1 MPSSRVECLQE
12 RALLRPGVGKR
23 VDRETEVNAHPASAL
38 AAGDRAEAGGD
49 RGWVVAPPPALLIDI
64 DRLLEIGAQGYVPSR
79 LPVVGL
85 RRGWDPQ
92 VWHVD
97 QPVPVEDLDWS
108 DVSVVERGTTEIGL
122 AISAVTDAIRD
133 AAQHGHGL
141 PPALVLIS
149 DGKPTDLATPTFGAA
164 LRELAEHPW
173 GAKAS
178 RIAIGIGAD
187 ADMDALQRFVGHDE
201 IPALRADSA
210 MELSHYLRWA
220 STVVMDE
227 GSRPV
232 TDWSDGPAL
241 GSDTTVID
249 GPGSTVK
256 VTSDAPPPTGPARHD
271 LAPPPLVAP
280 PPATDDATRPGPAW

>member
-1 MPSSRVECLQE
+1 MTDHLGPRLARKPLHLFWILDVSGSMDSAGKIEALNDAMRVAVEAV
-12 RALLRPGVGKR
+12 R
-23 VDRETEVNAHPASAL
+23 T
-38 AAGDRAEAGGD
+38 AAAEN
-49 RGWVVAPPPALLIDI
+49 P
-64 DRLLEIGAQGYVPSR
+64 GAQVLAR
-79 LPVVGL
+79 AICFAH
-85 RRGWDPQ
+85 DA

-97 QPVPVEDLDWS
+97 QPMPVEDLDWS

-133 AAQHGHGL
+133 AAQDGRGL

-164 LRELAEHPW
+164 LRELAGHPW